1 MKELGKRLRDSAKKA
16 GLSYSEIEEKL
27 GLEEGTYQ
35 LWVSSKESPD
45 TETVRALSEILGVS
59 ANYILF
65 GKDELHEIKA
75 MFPKEAK
82 PDHTPMSDWRFLA
95 GAIMVFV
102 GVVGIL
108 IMYMRYSTEAIEL
121 SLLLDIMGIP
131 AIVFGIIALA
141 GIIICIVSAAV
152 SLHVPKEVI
161 KKAKEE
167 EKKKEMYKDYMQ
179 VIYEEEKRE
188 KE

>member
-1 MKELGKRLRDSAKKA
+1 MTDLGKRLKDSAKKA
-16 GLSYSEIEEKL
+16 DLSYSEIEEKL
-27 GLEEGTYQ
+27 EVEAGTFQ
-35 LWVSSKESPD
+35 SWISGKTSPD
-45 TETVRALSEILGVS
+45 TDTVNAIAKLLGVS
-59 ANYILF
+59 SNYLLF
-65 GKDELHEIKA
+65 GKDELYEIKA

-102 GVVGIL
+102 GIVGIL
-108 IMYMRYSTEAIEL
+108 MMYMRYSAEGIEF
-121 SLLLDIMGIP
+121 SLLFEIMGVP
-131 AIVFGIIALA
+131 AIIFALIAVA
-141 GIIICIVSAAV
+141 GAVLCIVSSIV

>member
-1 MKELGKRLRDSAKKA
+1 
-16 GLSYSEIEEKL
+16 
-27 GLEEGTYQ
+27 
-35 LWVSSKESPD
+35 
-45 TETVRALSEILGVS
+45 
-59 ANYILF
+59 
-65 GKDELHEIKA
+65 
-75 MFPKEAK
+75 
-82 PDHTPMSDWRFLA
+82 
-95 GAIMVFV
+95 
-102 GVVGIL
+102 
-108 IMYMRYSTEAIEL
+108 MRYSTEAIEL

>member
-1 MKELGKRLRDSAKKA
+1 MKEFGKRLRDSAKKA
-16 GLSYSEIEEKL
+16 GLSYSDIEEKL

-35 LWVSSKESPD
+35 LWISSAKSPD
-45 TETVRALSEILGVS
+45 TEALNALSALLGVS
-59 ANYILF
+59 SNYLLF

-161 KKAKEE
+161 RRAKED